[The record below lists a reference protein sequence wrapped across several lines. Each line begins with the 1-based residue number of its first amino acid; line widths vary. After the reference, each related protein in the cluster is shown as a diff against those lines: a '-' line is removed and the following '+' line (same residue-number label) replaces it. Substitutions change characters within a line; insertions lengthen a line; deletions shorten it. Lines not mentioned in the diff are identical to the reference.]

1 MELNKSIVFK
11 LNDLNCEYRTL
22 HESDV
27 TKEYLDSL
35 SKQTENIE
43 NIPDNSSIST
53 QQQYIKEILLS
64 NSDTINGLFISNKL
78 VGTAGI
84 QSSVK
89 FLKNVDLPAESIVSI
104 GIFLFDMNYRGL
116 GLGST
121 LVWASV
127 HLFHDYTGEEWF
139 SAGMKK
145 ENIPSLKSFLS
156 CGFKQVYEDE
166 EYYKVLLNYSELT
179 KPEFIIDK
187 AICGVDELA
196 RSKVVKKLT

>member
-89 FLKNVDLPAESIVSI
+89 FLKNV
-104 GIFLFDMNYRGL
+104 
-116 GLGST
+116 
-121 LVWASV
+121 
-127 HLFHDYTGEEWF
+127 
-139 SAGMKK
+139 
-145 ENIPSLKSFLS
+145 
-156 CGFKQVYEDE
+156 
-166 EYYKVLLNYSELT
+166 
-179 KPEFIIDK
+179 
-187 AICGVDELA
+187 
-196 RSKVVKKLT
+196 